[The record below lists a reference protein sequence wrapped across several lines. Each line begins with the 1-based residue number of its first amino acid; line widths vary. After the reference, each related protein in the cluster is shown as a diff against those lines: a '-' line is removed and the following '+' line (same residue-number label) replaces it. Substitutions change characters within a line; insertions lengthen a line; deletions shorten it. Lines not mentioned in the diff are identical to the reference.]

1 MKVQLAARMEA
12 GQHASAQRSPLE
24 NASAKYTVLCGGST
38 ANEFDSWMGK
48 HPDPVDIEAAA
59 TTVWG
64 QLDATPF
71 GAGADQLGG
80 PRAVAETVVKS
91 LSAGTP
97 YTGGSRDAALADVYR
112 LTLAKLA
119 ALQVDTSRL
128 HVVSVICAG
137 GTPWATFG
145 LGGGTAE
152 KQADNQANLALRHGV
167 LFDLLPLFL
176 TDFSGSILG
185 LAVGTAALCLAKL
198 RARDRGALRC
208 DDLLFACKGTLGAA
222 LVSGAFAAEA
232 TGDDF
237 RLVGLGTDLSQ
248 GFDPASGAPWP
259 LLVLNSEQ
267 DDNIGAAR
275 TSLDKN
281 WASRHDGDVDAPRAR
296 SKPEFVWYNIDG
308 WLSSL
313 GWPANPYHKWYFSA
327 FYEESAVTLRE
338 DVMRHISLFIQAQ
351 PTSTTNITP
360 EPRPSLCVGSRHMAH
375 TAVCAEAVDTCSGDL
390 GRSPSSVL

>member
-1 MKVQLAARMEA
+1 VHTTRAHPGSVRHEHELSMGRLDASRLDIMKVQLAARMEA

-208 DDLLFACKGTLGAA
+208 DGLLAA
-222 LVSGAFAAEA
+222 SETTPAFCPAPCQQSPLPHSRFLPTIVRTHSPCRLNVPARKEGNVPWHGQTQAA
-232 TGDDF
+232 
-237 RLVGLGTDLSQ
+237 
-248 GFDPASGAPWP
+248 
-259 LLVLNSEQ
+259 
-267 DDNIGAAR
+267 
-275 TSLDKN
+275 
-281 WASRHDGDVDAPRAR
+281 WA
-296 SKPEFVWYNIDG
+296 
-308 WLSSL
+308 L
-313 GWPANPYHKWYFSA
+313 
-327 FYEESAVTLRE
+327 
-338 DVMRHISLFIQAQ
+338 
-351 PTSTTNITP
+351 
-360 EPRPSLCVGSRHMAH
+360 
-375 TAVCAEAVDTCSGDL
+375 
-390 GRSPSSVL
+390 